1 MKYSADEVMQYVEEE
16 DVKFI
21 RLAFC
26 DVYGVQKNLAI
37 QPSELRRA
45 FRHGAALDASAIAGF
60 DRGFRSDLFLRPD
73 PSTLARLP
81 WRPES
86 GKVVRMF
93 CDVLTP
99 DGEIFSCDTRNIL
112 KRAAEKAEA
121 RNLRFELGSRME
133 FYLFKT
139 GDDGESTGVPCDNA
153 GYMDIAP
160 GDRGENIR
168 REICLTLEQMGI
180 HPESSHHE
188 EGPGQNEIDFVCA
201 PPLAA
206 ADNAVTFVS
215 IVKTVAARNG
225 LHADFSPLPLKDAPG
240 SGMHINISVEND
252 ASLRSVMAG
261 IMAKIREMTVFLN
274 PLEQSYERF
283 GRGKAPSH
291 IAWARENRS
300 QLLRIPAAF
309 GAHAGVELRS
319 PDPMANP
326 YLAFAL
332 LIHAGLYGLEHSLE
346 LPPASEVNF
355 TDASAPGSEAYEA
368 LPASRAEAARLVRE
382 SDFIRGILPEEIVAA
397 YCGR

>member
-1 MKYSADEVMQYVEEE
+1 MYFSAEEVMQYVEEE

-37 QPSELRRA
+37 QPSELKRA
-45 FRHGAALDASAIAGF
+45 FQYGAALDASAIAGF
-60 DRGFRSDLFLRPD
+60 DRGFQSDLFLRPD

-99 DGEIFSCDTRNIL
+99 DGEIFPCDTRNIL
-112 KRAAEKAEA
+112 KRAAKKAEA
-121 RNLRFELGSRME
+121 LGARFELGSRME
-133 FYLFKT
+133 FYLFRT
-139 GDDGESTGVPCDNA
+139 DDDGESTGVPYDNA

-160 GDRGENIR
+160 GDKGENIR

-225 LHADFSPLPLKDAPG
+225 LYADFSPLPLKDAPG
-240 SGMHINISVEND
+240 SGMHINISVEKEE
-252 ASLRSVMAG
+252 SLPFVMAG
-261 IMAKIREMTVFLN
+261 IMEKIREMTVFLN

-283 GRGKAPSH
+283 GKAKAPSH

-300 QLLRIPAAF
+300 QLLRLPAVS
-309 GAHAGVELRS
+309 GARPGAELRS

-346 LPPASEVNF
+346 LPPASEVSF
-355 TDASAPGSEAYEA
+355 ADAAASGAAAYER
-368 LPASRAEAARLVRE
+368 LPASRAEAARLA
-382 SDFIRGILPEEIVAA
+382 SDSGFIRDILPGEIIAA
-397 YCGR
+397 YCG

>member
-1 MKYSADEVMQYVEEE
+1 MKYSAEEVMQYVEEE

-26 DVYGVQKNLAI
+26 DVYGAQKNLAI
-37 QPSELRRA
+37 QPSELQRA

-60 DRGFRSDLFLRPD
+60 DRGFKSDLFLRPD

-99 DGEIFSCDTRNIL
+99 DGEIFACDTRNIL
-112 KRAAEKAEA
+112 KLAAEKAEA

-133 FYLFKT
+133 FYLFRT

-160 GDRGENIR
+160 GDKGENIR

-206 ADNAVTFVS
+206 ADNAVTFAS

-240 SGMHINISVEND
+240 SGMHINISVEGD
-252 ASLRSVMAG
+252 AFLRSVMAG

-274 PLEQSYERF
+274 PHEQSYERF
-283 GRGKAPSH
+283 GKGKAPSH

-309 GAHAGVELRS
+309 GAHPGAELRS

-332 LIHAGLYGLEHSLE
+332 IIHAGLYGLECSLE

-355 TDASAPGSEAYEA
+355 TDASAPGAEAYET
-368 LPASRAEAARLVRE
+368 LPASRAEAVRLARE
-382 SDFIRGILPEEIVAA
+382 SDFIRDILPEEIIAA
-397 YCGR
+397 YCG